1 LTVEDPLDRLGLSKP
16 QAGRRYEGTVWPNP
30 LASGGY
36 VRITQSGSDATVSIH
51 RDVRGGPMVFP
62 WTLTVL
68 DAEPGS

>member
-1 LTVEDPLDRLGLSKP
+1 MR
-16 QAGRRYEGTVWPNP
+16 GTVWPNP

-51 RDVRGGPMVFP
+51 GDVRGGPMVFP